1 MIHKMSDCFL
11 YIHIAANLR
20 NLILKGDYL
29 PGQKL
34 SSIRLMAKE
43 EGCNPATVYRAF
55 KLLEQEG
62 FVYTQNR
69 KGYFVTNN
77 LLKLETSRKKELR
90 KLTKEFIEK
99 LNLLGY
105 SNKEIG
111 ELLERY
117 SNSSL

>member
-1 MIHKMSDCFL
+1 MIHKMSGCFL
-11 YIHIAANLR
+11 YIHIADNLR

-62 FVYTQNR
+62 
-69 KGYFVTNN
+69 
-77 LLKLETSRKKELR
+77 LCILK
-90 KLTKEFIEK
+90 IEK
-99 LNLLGY
+99 GILLL
-105 SNKEIG
+105 IIC
-111 ELLERY
+111 
-117 SNSSL
+117 